1 MQQDVLV
8 INTPESV
15 DLRLEVAGLGSRF
28 LAMVVDTL
36 IQVLLIGLLVL
47 AGALYGAVDAETV
60 EQIEAMSQST
70 WGAALIVLLL
80 WLIFFFYFLA
90 FEIAWRGQS
99 PGKRAMG
106 LRVLDRSGRPASPG
120 ALAVRNL
127 VRLIDSLPVP
137 VAYPAGVISFLS
149 TRLGQRLGDL
159 AAGTIVVRERGYRLA
174 KPGAVPGGR
183 VLQPGAVL
191 PDPQVVAIHA
201 KRLGPDELDL
211 LRRFLERRRHIRWDI
226 RRQLGQRMALMLAA
240 KMAYPYALRHPEP
253 FLEAVL
259 LCRPYG
265 IEG

>member
-1 MQQDVLV
+1 MQQEVLV

-15 DLRLEVAGLGSRF
+15 DLRLEIAGLGSRF
-28 LAMVVDTL
+28 LAMAVDTL
-36 IQVLLIGLLVL
+36 LQGLLIGVVLLAASLV
-47 AGALYGAVDAETV
+47 GAVDSETV
-60 EQIEAMSQST
+60 ELLDEATSST
-70 WGAALIVLLL
+70 WGQAVIFLLF
-80 WLIFFFYFLA
+80 WLLFFFYHLA

-99 PGKRAMG
+99 PGKRVMG

-127 VRLIDSLPVP
+127 VRLIDSLPIP
-137 VAYPAGVISFLS
+137 VAYPAGVISFLT

-159 AAGTIVVRERGYRLA
+159 AAGTIVVRERGLRMA
-174 KPGAVPGGR
+174 KPGVVPGGR
-183 VLQPGAVL
+183 VHIPGAVL
-191 PDPQVVAIHA
+191 PDPQVLAAHA
-201 KRLGPDELDL
+201 RKLGPAELDL
-211 LRRFLERRRHIRWDI
+211 LRRFLERRRHIRWDL

-240 KMAYPYALRHPEP
+240 KMEYPYELRHPEP